1 MTLCGLCGSDVEKLT
16 LPALEAGRVL
26 GHEVVGW
33 LERSDGPPVRVALAH
48 HVPCGRCALCRSG
61 HSSLCAQFGATSLDL
76 GGFAERLAVGPLH
89 LADAVFPLPD
99 VVDDLTGTLL
109 EPLSCVLRA
118 LDVVDGLRVGFP
130 LSAVGGCLPERRADG
145 LPRTLVAGCG
155 SIGLLFL
162 AALAARRNVADAGLG
177 GDGGAR
183 LRGAAGARPAVGE
196 QCPGGAAARPRGGF
210 AERGSVGRHGSGD
223 SAANLFYLERDLG
236 RRAAAEVLGA
246 RAWVPGDADPPEVA
260 IVTAPGAPG
269 EVVAS
274 MAPGGVVVVFAG
286 PRGPVALDVDLVY
299 RRELT
304 LVGVRSGSPGHLRR
318 ALDLLASGNL
328 PLSWFRPEVV
338 DLEGLPE
345 AVRRYATG
353 EVLKV
358 VVRCT

>member
-1 MTLCGLCGSDVEKLT
+1 MVDVPAPTPPSDGGLVRVTLCGLCGSDVEKLA
-16 LPALEAGRVL
+16 LPGLEAGRVL

-33 LERSDGPPVRVALAH
+33 LGRSDGPPVRVALAH

-61 HSSLCAQFGATSLDL
+61 HSSLCAQFSDTNLDP

-89 LADAVFPLPD
+89 LADAVFSLPD
-99 VVDDLTGTLL
+99 AVDDLTGTLL

-118 LDVVDGLRVGFP
+118 LDVVDGVRVGFP
-130 LSAVGGCLPERRADG
+130 LPGVGGCLPERRADG
-145 LPRTLVAGCG
+145 PPRVLVAGCG

-162 AALAARRNVADAGLG
+162 AALAARRNAADAGLG
-177 GDGGAR
+177 EDGGAR
-183 LRGAAGARPAVGE
+183 
-196 QCPGGAAARPRGGF
+196 PRSGS
-210 AERGSVGRHGSGD
+210 AERGLGGRRGLGD
-223 SAANLFYLERDLG
+223 STGDLFYLERDLG
-236 RRAAAEVLGA
+236 RRAAAESLGA
-246 RAWVPGDADPPEVA
+246 RAWVPVDADPPEVA
-260 IVTAPGAPG
+260 VVTAPGALV

-286 PRGPVALDVDLVY
+286 PREPAALDVDLVY

-318 ALDLLASGNL
+318 ALDLLASGTL

-338 DLEGLPE
+338 ALEGLPE

-358 VVRCT
+358 VVRFA